1 MNGTDII
8 KGLVL
13 LGAGAVVLMLVL
25 WLLSAVLDEALEQAK
40 RTLKSLQGK
49 PYVSRSREKLAR
61 SALRKAN
68 EDVMHCRTELLLADA
83 AFDDARLSGDAVVID
98 LARAHRRAVAE
109 SHTAA
114 VATQRAASETMEAF
128 LASRLFGH

>member
-49 PYVSRSREKLAR
+49 PYVCLLYTSPSPRDRQKSRMPS
-61 SALRKAN
+61 SA
-68 EDVMHCRTELLLADA
+68 
-83 AFDDARLSGDAVVID
+83 
-98 LARAHRRAVAE
+98 
-109 SHTAA
+109 
-114 VATQRAASETMEAF
+114 
-128 LASRLFGH
+128 